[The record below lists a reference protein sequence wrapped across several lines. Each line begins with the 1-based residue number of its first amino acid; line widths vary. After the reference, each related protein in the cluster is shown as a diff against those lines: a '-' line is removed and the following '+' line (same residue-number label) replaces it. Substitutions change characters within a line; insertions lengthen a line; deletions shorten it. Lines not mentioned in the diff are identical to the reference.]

1 MLPLSA
7 PKPRMLFKFLRSF
20 YSHPECCVC
29 LSLALLIQLNP
40 RAQDVSCDEAP
51 EKKNEDDDV
60 TQSGDWK
67 ENHNLE

>member
-1 MLPLSA
+1 
-7 PKPRMLFKFLRSF
+7 
-20 YSHPECCVC
+20 VC